1 MENFFNY
8 LITFLRLYGLW
19 CILGLIAFFFI
30 TYWVIHI
37 GKLGLFRRKE
47 SLTGNRI
54 TRWLVFGMIFI
65 FSVSIFI
72 NEINPEYLGLGYATT
87 GPKLLLHQKGVIW
100 LEDYYSRSAGGMG
113 SSVNYRIRGI
123 DLENGKLL
131 FTKLIGRNYEL
142 QGNGTK
148 VAWLKSDDK
157 LLATSLINGST
168 IDMFDRSRL
177 GKLKGMETG
186 VYKFDYNAIT
196 ESIEVIAKNGHKISI
211 LAKDGSEKLPNPID
225 PNLKVDANL
234 IRTRD
239 GVTIV
244 SLHKQGEQ
252 QRLVFAKKKD
262 ASKLFLLSGCMLA
275 VDTLAGRFFTFSYKT
290 LERKEFIISC
300 ITMDG
305 NLCWQVGQQQL
316 GASDFIIPSPRLNAS
331 FFYNGKLVVVL
342 EGFIFVLEGNS
353 GGLEWLKR
361 V

>member
-1 MENFFNY
+1 M
-8 LITFLRLYGLW
+8 
-19 CILGLIAFFFI
+19 
-30 TYWVIHI
+30 IHI

-47 SLTGNRI
+47 SLSGNRI
-54 TRWLVFGMIFI
+54 TGWIVFGMFFI

-87 GPKLLLHQKGVIW
+87 GPKLLLHQKGVVW

-123 DLENGKLL
+123 DLGSGKLL
-131 FTKLIGRNYEL
+131 FTKLIGRSYEL
-142 QGNGTK
+142 QGNGAK
-148 VAWLKSDDK
+148 VAWLKSDNR
-157 LLATSLINGST
+157 LVATSLINGST
-168 IDMFDRSRL
+168 IDMFDRPRL

-186 VYKFDYNAIT
+186 VYKFDYNALT
-196 ESIEVIAKNGHKISI
+196 ESIEVIAKDGHKTSF
-211 LAKDGSEKLPNPID
+211 LVKHGSEKLANQLD
-225 PNLKVDANL
+225 MNLKVDANL
-234 IRTRD
+234 IHTRD
-239 GVTIV
+239 GVPIV

-252 QRLVFAKKKD
+252 QRLVFANKKT
-262 ASKLFLLSGCMLA
+262 ASELFLLAGRILA

-290 LERKEFIISC
+290 LDRKEFIISC

-331 FFYNGKLVVVL
+331 FFYNGKLVVLV
-342 EGFIFVLEGNS
+342 EGFIFALEGN
-353 GGLEWLKR
+353 GGVLEWLKR